1 MSTYKIHKGSDGR
14 VKSFGADVPEFQ
26 PLLEDGDTLEFADEL
41 PENTFPD
48 FTPPVIITSDN
59 ITMLDADTLCQA
71 MGAGE
76 KTAEWLIAKLGL

>member
-1 MSTYKIHKGSDGR
+1 MSTYKIHKGADGR

-26 PLLEDGDTLEFADEL
+26 PNLEDGDTLEFADEL
-41 PENTFPD
+41 PANVLPD

-59 ITMLDADTLCQA
+59 ITMIDADSLCQA

-76 KTAEWLIAKLGL
+76 KTAEWLVEKLGL